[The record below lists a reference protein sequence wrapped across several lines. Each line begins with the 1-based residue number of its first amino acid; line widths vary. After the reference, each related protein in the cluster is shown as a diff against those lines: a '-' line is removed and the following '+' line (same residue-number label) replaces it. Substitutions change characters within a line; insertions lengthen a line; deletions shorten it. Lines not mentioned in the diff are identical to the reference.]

1 MGICN
6 RLLPVLALLPLGIL
20 SCQTGKPDKNTPALI
35 TYTFQVQVREKY
47 CHAARMD
54 QTLVKE
60 TEREKA
66 YASQVLFFI
75 KKGSTDTLSATT
87 VSTGECSIKL
97 SPGVYGI
104 YFPEKMTQKRANN
117 TQRCRD
123 WQSIPDT
130 TVALDY
136 SQIPIPLN
144 LFRGCSPCQPIR
156 Q

>member
-1 MGICN
+1 MVIHKYFLLALG
-6 RLLPVLALLPLGIL
+6 LLPAALLA
-20 SCQTGKPDKNTPALI
+20 CKTGKPKSGVPAV

-54 QTLVKE
+54 PTLVKE

-66 YASQVLFFI
+66 YASQPLYFI
-75 KKGSTDTLSATT
+75 KKGNADTLSATT
-87 VSTGECSIKL
+87 ASTGECSLKL
-97 SPGVYGI
+97 VPGVYGI
-104 YFPEKMTQKRANN
+104 YFPEKINPKRANN

-123 WQSIPDT
+123 WLTQPDT
-130 TVALDY
+130 TVTLDA
-136 SQIPIPLN
+136 SQTIVPLH